1 MRPDPDTVRG
11 WLGKVPDPEIPA
23 ISVVD
28 LGIVRGVGW
37 EDETLV
43 VDVTPTYAGC
53 PATLVIALDIET
65 ALRDRGIDKVEVR
78 RRMSPPW
85 STDWISPEG
94 RRKLLDYGIAPPQ
107 LNAANCAG
115 MLSAQSAACPLCGS
129 KNTEAI
135 AARGS
140 TPCKAQFRC
149 RDCRE
154 PFGYFKAI

>member
-11 WLGKVPDPEIPA
+11 WLGEVPDPEIPA

-28 LGIVRGVGW
+28 LGIVRDVGW
-37 EDETLV
+37 EEDTLV

-85 STDWISPEG
+85 STDWITDEACEQLRS
-94 RRKLLDYGIAPPQ
+94 YGIAPPERRY
-107 LNAANCAG
+107 ASGVAG
-115 MLSAQSAACPLCGS
+115 NSVACPFCASEETRLQS
-129 KNTEAI
+129 EF
-135 AARGS
+135 GS
-140 TPCKAQFRC
+140 TLCKALHVC
-149 RDCRE
+149 NDCRQ
-154 PFGYFKAI
+154 PFERFKCI